1 MSILTA
7 YYYILRVF
15 SLSCLRLL
23 KNQAVFPAN
32 GNHGVILM
40 FRELLLIPDG
50 RIAVLYHKSV
60 TLLGYGDVKICD
72 QAVSGFM
79 PKGRSMCAE
88 DEMFNGE
95 MKSELKPFIS
105 EIMYREMKA
114 ELHEHRYYL
123 EQKVERRT
131 EHLLKRIASLEACN
145 ATLCDK
151 LAAAQQEL
159 ATLRQAAIADQT
171 MPLHIMDGQWNAHL
185 SAA

>member
-1 MSILTA
+1 
-7 YYYILRVF
+7 
-15 SLSCLRLL
+15 
-23 KNQAVFPAN
+23 
-32 GNHGVILM
+32 
-40 FRELLLIPDG
+40 
-50 RIAVLYHKSV
+50 
-60 TLLGYGDVKICD
+60 
-72 QAVSGFM
+72 
-79 PKGRSMCAE
+79 
-88 DEMFNGE
+88 MFNEE
-95 MKSELKPFIS
+95 MGSELKPFIS

-159 ATLRQAAIADQT
+159 AMLRQATMTDQA
-171 MPLHIMDGQWNAHL
+171 MPLHIVDGQWNAHL

>member
-1 MSILTA
+1 
-7 YYYILRVF
+7 
-15 SLSCLRLL
+15 
-23 KNQAVFPAN
+23 
-32 GNHGVILM
+32 M
-40 FRELLLIPDG
+40 FD
-50 RIAVLYHKSV
+50 
-60 TLLGYGDVKICD
+60 
-72 QAVSGFM
+72 
-79 PKGRSMCAE
+79 
-88 DEMFNGE
+88 GE

-151 LAAAQQEL
+151 LAAAQREL
-159 ATLRQAAIADQT
+159 AMLRQTGMTDQA
-171 MPLHIMDGQWNAHL
+171 MPLHVVGGQWSAHL